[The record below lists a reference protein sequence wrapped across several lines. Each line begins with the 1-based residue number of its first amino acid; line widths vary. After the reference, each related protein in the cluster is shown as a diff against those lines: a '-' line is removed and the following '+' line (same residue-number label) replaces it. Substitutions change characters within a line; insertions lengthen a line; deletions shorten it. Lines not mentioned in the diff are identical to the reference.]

1 MLLLISVDNELSR
14 LPLFCIL
21 SEQAGCFL
29 LGAEQ
34 HNKRRLLVHGVR

>member
-1 MLLLISVDNELSR
+1 MLLLISVDNESSR

-29 LGAEQ
+29 LGVEQ
-34 HNKRRLLVHGVR
+34 QD